1 MKISY
6 MVWQAGNDLK
16 KLQEVLNEAITE
28 KGQVV
33 SVTWNEEHGY
43 VVVVKYERP

>member
-1 MKISY
+1 MKITY

-16 KLQEVLNEAITE
+16 KLQETLNDVITDA
-28 KGQVV
+28 GQVV
-33 SVTWNEEHGY
+33 SVTWNPEHGY